1 MCSKYS
7 CSSWVPWHSS
17 TQRLWH
23 WGALPCSAPGGSWP
37 PPAVGHGLKGLR
49 HFPASSLSVLG
60 LVYWAWLFL
69 GLVYQSTVVTK
80 EFILSIFSVLM
91 FLSYY
96 SFPFHPSL
104 ILLEAREGIFSPIV
118 IFCLSLRGWAEPGSR
133 HALQQWCLKWQHLV
147 RKTLTPTS
155 VGICPAL
162 CMQFQACLAGMWQ
175 GERQLCA
182 AEVPQICILLCYLF
196 ANTMPGGYYSAT

>member
-1 MCSKYS
+1 MARTCKQQG
-7 CSSWVPWHSS
+7 CKNAVPVGWQGTLSAECAVS
-17 TQRLWH
+17 TAAH
-23 WGALPCSAPGGSWP
+23 PGRPGTAARSGCGTEGLC
-37 PPAVGHGLKGLR
+37 PAQHPAGPGPLLLCCLLLGHGLKGLR

-91 FLSYY
+91 FLSYS

-118 IFCLSLRGWAEPGSR
+118 IFCLSLRG
-133 HALQQWCLKWQHLV
+133 
-147 RKTLTPTS
+147 
-155 VGICPAL
+155 
-162 CMQFQACLAGMWQ
+162 
-175 GERQLCA
+175 
-182 AEVPQICILLCYLF
+182 
-196 ANTMPGGYYSAT
+196 